1 MLKKRFLL
9 GLIIIVLFY
18 LGENFYLPR
27 KNMEFEFIA
36 NEIYKA
42 KEETLKKKEELLKT
56 SYNFNDYL
64 DYKIEY
70 SKVLFKDLYHYK
82 NEITIY
88 KGKKQN
94 IKENNLVIN
103 QDGLVGVVKKVN
115 ENSSVVELLN
125 NDNLSLSVKIDNAY
139 GILKYKDKKLVIE
152 GINNKVNIKKGS
164 PVTTS
169 DISIHPENVYI
180 GIIKNINYD
189 KYEIEQILEVES
201 KVDFNN
207 VTYLG
212 IITDLRGAE

>member
-94 IKENNLVIN
+94 IKENNLIIN
-103 QDGLVGVVKKVN
+103 QKGLVGVVKKVN

-212 IITDLRGAE
+212 IITDLRGEE

>member
-27 KNMEFEFIA
+27 KNIEFEFIA
-36 NEIYKA
+36 NEIYKT

-94 IKENNLVIN
+94 IKENNLIIN
-103 QDGLVGVVKKVN
+103 QNGLVGVVKKVN